1 MVNAKGTVA
10 ALSSPLK
17 AASPLSLVS
26 SLLVTSRVKE
36 VFTLL
41 CTPGEVFTV
50 YILPTT
56 LFCSDFAQN
65 ISSWDKVDI
74 CI

>member
-17 AASPLSLVS
+17 AATPLSLVS

-50 YILPTT
+50 YIL
-56 LFCSDFAQN
+56 
-65 ISSWDKVDI
+65 
-74 CI
+74 